1 MNATELNFTDLELEL
16 KINAMKKDGKQLHSF
31 LMLYGST
38 KNISLKSDDF
48 KKSMYDF
55 LVNKGF

>member
-1 MNATELNFTDLELEL
+1 MNAAELNFTDAELEL
-16 KINAMKKDGKQLHSF
+16 KINAMKKDGKQLNSF

-38 KNISLKSDDF
+38 KNISLKSDDL